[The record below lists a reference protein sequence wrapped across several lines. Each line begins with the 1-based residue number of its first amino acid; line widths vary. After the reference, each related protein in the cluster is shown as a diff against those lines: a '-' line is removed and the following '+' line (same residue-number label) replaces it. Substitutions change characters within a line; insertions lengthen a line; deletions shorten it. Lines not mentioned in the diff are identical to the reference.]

1 MSTRPAPAT
10 PSPLA
15 ATLEARE
22 SALTEMVR
30 GRLMQRSLQTL
41 LDRVEG
47 SRGALRHLA
56 ALETALIEHGAGA
69 VPSISARGLTKI
81 LAQSAQVARAPGA
94 PSKCAGFSTS
104 PLARRASSSV
114 VQRLAWVQM
123 FRRSQ
128 SNTGRKSPRRCAR
141 RGRASARRMAANH
154 CAAYIAPSE

>member
-22 SALTEMVR
+22 SSLTEMVR

-81 LAQSAQVARAPGA
+81 LAQLRIL
-94 PSKCAGFSTS
+94 
-104 PLARRASSSV
+104 PLAPDDGPIQDLLAL
-114 VQRLAWVQM
+114 VQRALRQHERPARTHQL
-123 FRRSQ
+123 SPHDPQ
-128 SNTGRKSPRRCAR
+128 STVVISESSESDFLNAIAEAR
-141 RGRASARRMAANH
+141 GGH
-154 CAAYIAPSE
+154 